1 MLVIGGRQMFEKNH
15 KPIHIV
21 VFLSRIFVGVILVF
35 LFVFCLV
42 MTPLSPSSASL
53 KHSISK
59 SDLSGLFV
67 YMLQSEN
74 HSLFANK
81 HVSTDISLSKVLFT
95 LVTNI
100 NPSKS
105 ITLLGSEIPGLDAY
119 NTEIA
124 IAGKGTNLTN
134 LPYDPPPKSNDDIT
148 KERQVADQ
156 QNVDA
161 KKNNSE
167 GNNQQT
173 QADKNNLKK
182 VVYIYHTHSWESFLP
197 LIKDVTNP
205 DDATSTNNKINVVA
219 VGERLTQDLIDK
231 GIGVEHD
238 TSNMGAELQSKN
250 WNYNNAYTLSR
261 EHVKETMTDDRDV
274 KFLIDIH
281 RDSQR
286 KATTTTTING
296 KKYARIDIIVG
307 KENSNYKENLNYAKQ
322 LHAKLETLYPGLS
335 RGVMLKPRSEGNGIY
350 NQDLSNRSILLEFGG
365 VDNNLEELNNA
376 VDAFA
381 KVFSDYYWKAE
392 EVNG

>member
-1 MLVIGGRQMFEKNH
+1 MLEKNS

-21 VFLSRIFVGVILVF
+21 IFFSRIFVGVMLVF
-35 LFVFCLV
+35 LLVFCLV
-42 MTPLSPSSASL
+42 KTPISPSSASL
-53 KHSISK
+53 KQSLSK
-59 SDLSGLFV
+59 LDYSGIFAS
-67 YMLQSEN
+67 MLQSEN
-74 HSLFANK
+74 HLLFIDKN
-81 HVSTDISLSKVLFT
+81 VNSNISLSKVLFT

-105 ITLLGSEIPGLDAY
+105 ITLLGREIPGLDMY

-134 LPYDPPPKSNDDIT
+134 LPFDPPPKSNDDII
-148 KERQVADQ
+148 KERPIADN
-156 QNVDA
+156 QNL
-161 KKNNSE
+161 NNESNSE
-167 GNNQQT
+167 EKSKQGDSSNNT
-173 QADKNNLKK
+173 LKK
-182 VVYIYHTHSWESFLP
+182 VVYIYQSHSWESFLP
-197 LIKDVTNP
+197 LISGAKVPN
-205 DDATSTNNKINVVA
+205 DATSTNNKINVVA
-219 VGERLTQDLIDK
+219 VGSRLTQALIDK

-238 TSNMGAELQSKN
+238 TSNMGAELKAKN
-250 WNYNNAYTLSR
+250 WNYNNAYSLSR
-261 EHVKETMTDDRDV
+261 EHAQEVMTGDRDV

-286 KATTTTTING
+286 KAVTTTTIKG

-307 KENSNYKENLNYAKQ
+307 KENKNYKDNLNYAKE
-322 LHAKLETLYPGLS
+322 LNSMLEKLYPGLS
-335 RGVMLKPRSEGNGIY
+335 RGVFIKSKSEGNGIY

-365 VDNNLEELNNA
+365 VDNNLEELYNA

>member
-1 MLVIGGRQMFEKNH
+1 MFEKDH

-21 VFLSRIFVGVILVF
+21 IFFSRIFVGVMLVF

-42 MTPLSPSSASL
+42 KTPVSPSSASL
-53 KHSISK
+53 KQSLSK
-59 SDLSGLFV
+59 LDYSGMFV

-74 HSLFANK
+74 HLLFIDKNVGAN
-81 HVSTDISLSKVLFT
+81 ISFSKVLFT

-105 ITLLGSEIPGLDAY
+105 ITLLGREIPGLDMY

-124 IAGKGTNLTN
+124 TAGKGTNLTN
-134 LPYDPPPKSNDDIT
+134 LPFDPPPKSNDDIT
-148 KERQVADQ
+148 KERQIADN
-156 QNVDA
+156 QNLKDNE
-161 KKNNSE
+161 NNSGE
-167 GNNQQT
+167 NNQQG
-173 QADKNNLKK
+173 QSPNNTLKK
-182 VVYIYHTHSWESFLP
+182 VVYIYQTHSWESFLP
-197 LIKDVTNP
+197 LISGAKVPN
-205 DDATSTNNKINVVA
+205 DATSTNNKINVVA
-219 VGERLTQDLIDK
+219 VGSRLTQALMDK

-238 TSNMGAELQSKN
+238 TSNMGAELKSKN
-250 WNYNNAYTLSR
+250 WNYNNAYSLSR
-261 EHVKETMTDDRDV
+261 EHAQEAMTGDRDV

-286 KATTTTTING
+286 KAITTTTING
-296 KKYARIDIIVG
+296 KKFARIDIIVG
-307 KENSNYKENLNYAKQ
+307 KENKNYKDNLNYANE
-322 LHAKLETLYPGLS
+322 LHSMLEKLYPGLS
-335 RGVMLKPRSEGNGIY
+335 RGVFIKTKSEGNGIY

>member
-1 MLVIGGRQMFEKNH
+1 MFEKDH
-15 KPIHIV
+15 KPIHIAI
-21 VFLSRIFVGVILVF
+21 FFSRIFVGVMLVF
-35 LFVFCLV
+35 LFIFCLV
-42 MTPLSPSSASL
+42 KTPVSPSSASL
-53 KHSISK
+53 KQSLSK
-59 SDLSGLFV
+59 LDYSGIFA

-74 HSLFANK
+74 HVLFADKN
-81 HVSTDISLSKVLFT
+81 VGANISFSKVLFT

-105 ITLLGSEIPGLDAY
+105 ITLLGREIPGLDMY

-134 LPYDPPPKSNDDIT
+134 LPFDPPPKSNDDIT
-148 KERQVADQ
+148 KERQMADN
-156 QNVDA
+156 QNQ
-161 KKNNSE
+161 NNNENNPGKS
-167 GNNQQT
+167 NQQG
-173 QADKNNLKK
+173 QSSNNPLKK

-197 LIKDVTNP
+197 LINGAKVP

-219 VGERLTQDLIDK
+219 VGSRLSQELMDK

-238 TSNMGAELQSKN
+238 TSNMGAELKAKN
-250 WNYNNAYTLSR
+250 WNYNNAYSLSR
-261 EHVKETMTDDRDV
+261 EHAQETMTGDRDV

-286 KATTTTTING
+286 KAITTTTING

-307 KENSNYKENLNYAKQ
+307 KENNNYKDNLNYAKE
-322 LHAKLETLYPGLS
+322 LNSMLEKLYPGLS
-335 RGVMLKPRSEGNGIY
+335 RGVFIKSKSEGNGIY